1 MCIRDSIN
9 FIQYISAGLET
20 KNKVFL
26 LDAMALIYRAHFAF
40 SKNPIVNSKG
50 INTSAVYGF
59 LNTLLELLN
68 KEKPTHLAVAFDT
81 KSPTFRSEI
90 FTEYK
95 ANRERQPEDIQV
107 AIPIIK
113 NFLEHLNIKIVEL
126 DGFEADD
133 IIGTLS
139 GVLSEEEETQVFMMT
154 PDKDFAQ
161 LVKENVFLYKPAFMG
176 RGVDILGVKEVL
188 EKFKIK
194 EVDQVI
200 DFLGLQGDSV
210 DNIPGIPGVGPKTA
224 QKLLSEYGSVEGIL
238 ENKEKIKGSVG
249 MKVRDNTES
258 ALMSKELA
266 KIKTDISLNIEINDL
281 KIKKANY
288 SDLNRLLDE
297 MEFRTIKNRM
307 ISSGLL
313 LEQEEGQLDFFSN
326 QTSAETE
333 NLNYK
338 LIDKNKLDDLVKS
351 LALSKSICVDTE
363 TSSLNIQEAELAGI
377 ALSDGEKKGYYIP
390 TVNDHNEIINKLKP
404 LLENPSIMIIGH
416 NLKYDLQILK
426 KYNINIKE
434 NVFDT
439 MLAHYLINPE
449 SSHKLDV
456 LSENYLNHKCIP
468 IEDIIGKRGVN
479 QKKMTD
485 LDPKEIYVYAC
496 EDADIT
502 FRLKKIFE
510 QELKKNNLTKL
521 FYDLEIPLMFVLCEI
536 ENNGVKIDSDF
547 LSNMS
552 TLLTKKINETQKSI
566 YNIAGEEFNVASPKQ
581 LGIILF
587 DKLKIE
593 ENPKKT
599 KSGQY
604 STGEDILTKLSK
616 KSKIVS
622 LVLEY
627 REYKKLLSTYIDAL
641 PEMVSPYDKLI
652 HTDYAQA
659 VTATGRLSSNKPN
672 LQNIPIRTQL
682 GRKTRSAFVSRT
694 EGNFILAADYSQ
706 IELRIIASFSE
717 DKEMINAFN
726 NNKDIHSITA
736 SKVFGVS
743 LDDVTQDMRR
753 RAKEVNFGIIYG
765 ISPFGLSQNL
775 DIPRGEAKEI
785 IDAYFDEFKNV
796 KLYMDRSIEEARSKK
811 QVKTLLGR
819 RRFLR
824 DIDSRNYTL
833 RGFAERNAINS
844 PIQGT
849 AADIIKLAMVSI
861 SKWMKENNIKSKM
874 IMQVHDELVFDV
886 ERTEL
891 ELLSLNIKKIME
903 NVIKIKVPLLV
914 EVGHGKTWLEAH

>member
-1 MCIRDSIN
+1 M
-9 FIQYISAGLET
+9 ET

-50 INTSAVYGF
+50 LNTSAIYGF

-68 KEKPTHLAVAFDT
+68 KEKPTHMAVAFDT

-113 NFLEHLNIKIVEL
+113 NFLHHLNIRMVEL

-133 IIGTLS
+133 IIGTISNILS
-139 GVLSEEEETQVFMMT
+139 QEKDTSVFMMT

-176 RGVDILGVKEVL
+176 RGVDVLGIKEVL
-188 EKFKIK
+188 DKFKINK
-194 EVDQVI
+194 INQVV

-224 QKLLSEYGSVEGIL
+224 QKLLLEYGTIEGIIA
-238 ENKEKIKGSVG
+238 NKEKIKGSVG
-249 MKVRDNTES
+249 LKVRENTNS
-258 ALMSKELA
+258 ALMSKKLA
-266 KIKTDISLNIEINDL
+266 KIKIDIPLGIDIKDL
-281 KIKKANY
+281 KNKKANNKE
-288 SDLNRLLDE
+288 LTKLLDE
-297 MEFRTIKNRM
+297 MEFRTLKNRM
-307 ISSGLL
+307 VSYGVL
-313 LEQEEGQLDFFSN
+313 LEEEEGQLDFFSN
-326 QTSAETE
+326 QYSVEND
-333 NLNYK
+333 NLNYT
-338 LIDKNKLDDLVKS
+338 LVEKNNLDELVKT
-351 LALSKSICVDTE
+351 LSSSKNLCVDTE
-363 TSSLNIQEAELAGI
+363 TSSLNIQEAELAGV
-377 ALSDGEKKGYYIP
+377 ALSDEEKKGYYIP
-390 TVNDHNEIINKLKP
+390 TIDDCDYVINKLKP
-404 LLENPSIMIIGH
+404 LLENPKTTIIGH

-439 MLAHYLINPE
+439 MLAHYLLNPE

-468 IEDIIGKRGVN
+468 IEDIIGKPGVN
-479 QKKMTD
+479 QKKMTE
-485 LDPKEIYVYAC
+485 LPPKDIYMYAC

-502 FRLKKIFE
+502 FRLKNVFE
-510 QELKKNNLTKL
+510 KDLKKNNLSKL

-536 ENNGVKIDSDF
+536 EDNGVKIDIEF
-547 LSNMS
+547 LSKMS
-552 TLLTKKINETQKSI
+552 QLLTKKIKETEKSI
-566 YNIAGEEFNVASPKQ
+566 YKIAGEEFNVSSPKQ
-581 LGIILF
+581 LGVILF
-587 DKLKIE
+587 DKLKIDDK
-593 ENPKKT
+593 PKKT

-604 STGEDILTKLSK
+604 STGEDILVKLSK

-627 REYKKLLSTYIDAL
+627 REYKKLLSTYVDAL
-641 PEMVSPYDKLI
+641 PQMISPKDNLI

-672 LQNIPIRTQL
+672 LQNIPIRTTL
-682 GRKTRSAFVSRT
+682 GRKTRSAFVSRNK
-694 EGNFILAADYSQ
+694 GNFILAADYSQ

-726 NNKDIHSITA
+726 SNKDIHAITA

-743 LDDVTQDMRR
+743 LEDVTQDMRR

-775 DIPRGEAKEI
+775 DISRTEAKEI

-796 KLYMDRSIEEARSKK
+796 KLYMERSIKEAKEKK
-811 QVKTLLGR
+811 QVETLLGR

-844 PIQGT
+844 PIQGS
-849 AADIIKLAMVSI
+849 AADIIKLAMVAI
-861 SKWMKENNIKSKM
+861 SKWMKDNEIKSKM

-886 ERTEL
+886 DSSEID
-891 ELLSLNIKKIME
+891 LLSLNIKKIME
-903 NVIKIKVPLLV
+903 SVIKIKVPLLV
-914 EVGHGKTWLEAH
+914 DVGYGKTWLEAH

>member
-1 MCIRDSIN
+1 
-9 FIQYISAGLET
+9 
-20 KNKVFL
+20 
-26 LDAMALIYRAHFAF
+26 MALIYRAHFAF

-68 KEKPTHLAVAFDT
+68 KEKPTHVAVAFDT
-81 KSPTFRSEI
+81 KSPTFRSDI
-90 FTEYK
+90 FNEYK

-113 NFLEHLNIKIVEL
+113 NFLEHLNIKRVEL

-139 GVLSEEEETQVFMMT
+139 CVLSEEEETQVFMMT

-176 RGVDILGVKEVL
+176 RGVDILGVNEVL

-194 EVDQVI
+194 KVDQVI

-238 ENKEKIKGSVG
+238 ENKEKIKGSIG

-266 KIKTDISLNIEINDL
+266 KIKTDISLNIKINDL
-281 KIKKANY
+281 KNKKANY
-288 SDLNRLLDE
+288 SELNKLLDE

-307 ISSGLL
+307 ISSGIL
-313 LEQEEGQLDFFSN
+313 LEEEEGQLDFFSN
-326 QTSAETE
+326 QSSVETE
-333 NLNYK
+333 NLKYK
-338 LIDKNKLDDLVKS
+338 LIDKNNLDDLVKS
-351 LALSKSICVDTE
+351 LTLSKSLCVDTE

-377 ALSDGEKKGYYIP
+377 ALSNEEKKGYYIP
-390 TVNDHNEIINKLKP
+390 TLNDCDEVIYKLKP

-485 LDPKEIYVYAC
+485 LDPKDIYVYAC

-502 FRLKKIFE
+502 FRLKNIFE
-510 QELKKNNLTKL
+510 KELKKNNLTKL

-566 YNIAGEEFNVASPKQ
+566 HKIAGEEFNVASPKQ
-581 LGIILF
+581 LGVILF
-587 DKLKIE
+587 DKLKIDD
-593 ENPKKT
+593 NPKKT

-604 STGEDILTKLSK
+604 STSEDILTKLSK

-622 LVLEY
+622 LILEY

-641 PEMVSPYDKLI
+641 PQMVSSYDKLI

-694 EGNFILAADYSQ
+694 KGNFILAADYSQ

-736 SKVFGVS
+736 SKVFGIS

-796 KLYMDRSIEEARSKK
+796 KLYMDRSIEEAKSKK

-849 AADIIKLAMVSI
+849 AADIIKLAMISI

-886 ERTEL
+886 EKTEL

>member
-1 MCIRDSIN
+1 
-9 FIQYISAGLET
+9 
-20 KNKVFL
+20 
-26 LDAMALIYRAHFAF
+26 MALIYRAHFAF

-238 ENKEKIKGSVG
+238 ENREKIKGSVG

-313 LEQEEGQLDFFSN
+313 LEKEEGQLDFFSN

-886 ERTEL
+886 EKTEL